1 MGLEIFDEAAAE
13 HKPSPPCSSRG
24 ETPFTYGKTA
34 AGYQR
39 FRCPNCKQLL
49 RLKRGCG
56 EKQITCAK
64 CGHQFQQK
72 A

>member
-39 FRCPNCKQLL
+39 FRCPNCKELYSSFMGNKSEDSKENPPSG
-49 RLKRGCG
+49 R
-56 EKQITCAK
+56 TSSS
-64 CGHQFQQK
+64 
-72 A
+72 